1 MRNGGF
7 SRHHLIAKS
16 EDGSNHPDNIKVME
30 NVKHRGLHML
40 HGNSRPI
47 EQLQHTLDINT
58 STLIHD
64 CKEEIQ
70 MVLEFWAEQ
79 GREAYHPEM
88 FKKKTTLGDLDK
100 SLHIYM

>member
-1 MRNGGF
+1 
-7 SRHHLIAKS
+7 
-16 EDGSNHPDNIKVME
+16 
-30 NVKHRGLHML
+30 ML
-40 HGNSRPI
+40 HGNARPI
-47 EQLQHTLDINT
+47 EQLQNTLDINT

-88 FKKKTTLGDLDK
+88 FKKKLR
-100 SLHIYM
+100 